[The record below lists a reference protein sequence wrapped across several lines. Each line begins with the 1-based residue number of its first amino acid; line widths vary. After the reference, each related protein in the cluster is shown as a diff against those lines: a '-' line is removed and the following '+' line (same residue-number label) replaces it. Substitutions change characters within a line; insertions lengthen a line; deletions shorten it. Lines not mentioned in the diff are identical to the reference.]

1 MIEESSTSNWTSE
14 QQGIGEKVSYED
26 YFDPRLPKWLSI
38 VLLVIGLFGNLLS
51 VWVFAQRQMR
61 KHSTFVY
68 LAFLCFV
75 DLYVLLFGLGD
86 VILISHVG
94 LILRNKSLLV
104 CRLHTFFTYTFTHL
118 SSFILASVSIDRAIA
133 TNVINFA
140 KSYCKPRVAHRVIFI
155 NVILAMTINF
165 HTLVFLGYEDQ
176 SASSNLIF
184 LTCF

>member
-14 QQGIGEKVSYED
+14 QGIGEKVSYED

-176 SASSNLIF
+176 SASSN
-184 LTCF
+184 